1 MEISKKFEKY
11 DSMLRESQG
20 ELLKLYT
27 KVKPTID
34 SYVGIN
40 QEIEDK
46 KKKFYN
52 NVL

>member
-11 DSMLRESQG
+11 DGMLRESQS

-34 SYVGIN
+34 SYVIIN
-40 QEIEDK
+40 
-46 KKKFYN
+46 
-52 NVL
+52 